1 MFQED
6 FTLDISIWRPETDTL
21 VTDATPLLNEKSS
34 FCSAEYF
41 RWAYSLNTSA
51 GLFRKNIVQGSP
63 NTTKITFE
71 ASLATQVILPGKSRN
86 DLVLD
91 TGMSCNTIMSDVNIW
106 PTQFFESFMVFTSN
120 MTNQTFLIDSRGI
133 IFELPCDSSLNLY
146 KTSGSVGINKRDG
159 YYLINNVKVRFR
171 TNVQQKEFSLSCR
184 PISNAHFNKSFN
196 SFVRK
201 NAHNRLGYL
210 YLTSGESK
218 CGSFISYFSSLGM
231 KYEIVPNILEDD
243 DTINIRIPLDSEN
256 ASRRDVQFLCTK
268 YKNTYSIYGVSIES
282 VGSGFSAFWNWNLRQ
297 DELRFCMPKGKE
309 PLIYS
314 IADTLRLACNSTSD
328 HDVYIKVFSK
338 VSRLFSNG
346 SERPTVNE
354 FSNLLLLYP
363 TGPQVTDLYIYEHL
377 QYINT
382 LLGIKQSTTNQTK
395 LKFISRMA
403 NNGFSIDCIKKIFPE
418 LVQEYSYRILPFDYS
433 PSLNTT
439 RTYNKE
445 LYQLAYT
452 ASVKNYKEHLSTYE
466 SSNLQEM
473 HARGFKISKWK
484 SESSLFI
491 LVSKEYPDAIYQYHC
506 DWLARQSLDIYIP
519 SLHIGIEYQGEQHYR
534 SVEFFGGDLSYQATI
549 KRDLHKA
556 QLCKEHGVHLI
567 HWKYDEALSKTLL
580 HQKINEILVT

>member
-256 ASRRDVQFLCTK
+256 ASRRDVQFLLK
-268 YKNTYSIYGVSIES
+268 VLEADFLL
-282 VGSGFSAFWNWNLRQ
+282 SG
-297 DELRFCMPKGKE
+297 
-309 PLIYS
+309 
-314 IADTLRLACNSTSD
+314 
-328 HDVYIKVFSK
+328 
-338 VSRLFSNG
+338 
-346 SERPTVNE
+346 
-354 FSNLLLLYP
+354 
-363 TGPQVTDLYIYEHL
+363 
-377 QYINT
+377 
-382 LLGIKQSTTNQTK
+382 
-395 LKFISRMA
+395 
-403 NNGFSIDCIKKIFPE
+403 
-418 LVQEYSYRILPFDYS
+418 
-433 PSLNTT
+433 
-439 RTYNKE
+439 
-445 LYQLAYT
+445 
-452 ASVKNYKEHLSTYE
+452 
-466 SSNLQEM
+466 
-473 HARGFKISKWK
+473 
-484 SESSLFI
+484 
-491 LVSKEYPDAIYQYHC
+491 
-506 DWLARQSLDIYIP
+506 
-519 SLHIGIEYQGEQHYR
+519 IGI
-534 SVEFFGGDLSYQATI
+534 
-549 KRDLHKA
+549 
-556 QLCKEHGVHLI
+556 
-567 HWKYDEALSKTLL
+567 
-580 HQKINEILVT
+580 

>member
-1 MFQED
+1 
-6 FTLDISIWRPETDTL
+6 
-21 VTDATPLLNEKSS
+21 
-34 FCSAEYF
+34 
-41 RWAYSLNTSA
+41 
-51 GLFRKNIVQGSP
+51 
-63 NTTKITFE
+63 
-71 ASLATQVILPGKSRN
+71 
-86 DLVLD
+86 
-91 TGMSCNTIMSDVNIW
+91 
-106 PTQFFESFMVFTSN
+106 
-120 MTNQTFLIDSRGI
+120 
-133 IFELPCDSSLNLY
+133 
-146 KTSGSVGINKRDG
+146 
-159 YYLINNVKVRFR
+159 
-171 TNVQQKEFSLSCR
+171 
-184 PISNAHFNKSFN
+184 
-196 SFVRK
+196 
-201 NAHNRLGYL
+201 
-210 YLTSGESK
+210 
-218 CGSFISYFSSLGM
+218 M

-363 TGPQVTDLYIYEHL
+363 TEPQVTDLYIYERL

-452 ASVKNYKEHLSTYE
+452 ASVKITRNIYPHT
-466 SSNLQEM
+466 NLPI
-473 HARGFKISKWK
+473 FKKCTLAASKLANGKVKVRCLFLFQK
-484 SESSLFI
+484 SILMQFI
-491 LVSKEYPDAIYQYHC
+491 NTTVIGWLVSH
-506 DWLARQSLDIYIP
+506 
-519 SLHIGIEYQGEQHYR
+519 
-534 SVEFFGGDLSYQATI
+534 
-549 KRDLHKA
+549 
-556 QLCKEHGVHLI
+556 
-567 HWKYDEALSKTLL
+567 
-580 HQKINEILVT
+580 